1 MRALLSVKNL
11 QEIMDLMSRFVS
23 RHATLPVL
31 ENVYIKGGIDTITF
45 RATDMEKYIEIE
57 VPASLDDEWSLTVNA
72 KTFADIIKTIDD
84 DQVTLLIE
92 ESASQMTILSAND
105 EFKIKW
111 ISASEYVAVP
121 EVDSENSISL
131 DTNSFVLGVDKV
143 EYAVTEKNFSPV
155 LTWIFMRVKEEEDGS
170 KFLVFVGTDSFRLA
184 EYKIPYQWDVQWD
197 VQMIIPKVH
206 INDIKKVAEYAA
218 HHGAETMKTRFANNM
233 VEFTFKIDGMSVM
246 TSCLLIQWSFPDYEQ
261 ESIIPTSYVTKALV
275 DASQFEKAIK
285 KIEIL
290 TRDMNNY
297 IAVNGEWDKINLSSG
312 DTDRGNA
319 DTSTSA
325 LLEWDDF
332 AYGVNGKYIS
342 DFLRTA
348 DSEEIIMQVI
358 DGEKPII
365 LKDKDDD
372 QFTYVVRPLVK

>member
-1 MRALLSVKNL
+1 MRALLSVKSL

-57 VPASLDDEWSLTVNA
+57 VPASLDDEWALTVNA

-84 DQVTLLIE
+84 DQVTLVIE
-92 ESASQMTILSAND
+92 ESQSQMTVLSSSD

-121 EVDSENSISL
+121 KVDSETWISL
-131 DTNSFVLGVDKV
+131 DTNSFVLWVDKV

-155 LTWIFMRVKEEEDGS
+155 LTGIFMRIKEEEGK

-184 EYKIPYQWDVQWD
+184 EYKIPFEGDVQWD
-197 VQMIIPKVH
+197 IQMIIPKVH

-218 HHGAETMKTRFANNM
+218 QHGAEKLKCTYANNM
-233 VEFTFKIDGMSVM
+233 VEFGFKIDGMRVM

-261 ESIIPTSYVTKALV
+261 ESIIPTSYKTKALV
-275 DASQFEKAIK
+275 DASDFEKAIK

-297 IAVNGEWDKINLSSG
+297 IAVQGEWDKINLSSW

-325 LLEWDDF
+325 LLEWEDF

-348 DSEEIIMQVI
+348 DSEEIIMQVM